1 MSQREGFRTDRG
13 PGYERALDAMRERGP
28 AIRGR
33 AAPLDPSY
41 LREEPAPFHT
51 KPE

>member
-1 MSQREGFRTDRG
+1 MKQGEGFGVGSG
-13 PGYERALDAMRERGP
+13 PGYERTLDAMREREL